1 MAGPGGTSAW
11 PEHDSVKYS
20 RTTKMTAITY
30 ATDEIAASLKVLTHL
45 PCMVAIDANPAARSR
60 QYLFRASTD
69 SL

>member
-1 MAGPGGTSAW
+1 
-11 PEHDSVKYS
+11 
-20 RTTKMTAITY
+20 MTAITY